1 MSENKIKVR
10 VVRPVE
16 GKKIGD
22 EFECYPHEY
31 KFQIKHK
38 SIEVIGDAEIS
49 PAGNASLKVDELK
62 AKLAALGVSHD
73 PKLKKDVLV
82 ALLDEAEKAAAEKA
96 EADAKLAAEEAA
108 KTKNEPPAE

>member
-73 PKLKKDVLV
+73 PKLKKDALV
-82 ALLDEAEKAAAEKA
+82 ALLDAA
-96 EADAKLAAEEAA
+96 EADAE
-108 KTKNEPPAE
+108 NEDDGSDDSGGNENTGDGNQ